1 MQTENDVSLEN
12 TRVTTTSWIQ
22 PASPPSQKTED
33 AHFFEAK
40 VEHSTLPVNT
50 AASRNISNILTEASA
65 LLVKSTNRMS
75 KTLTAFNT
83 THNEKEKLKYS
94 TELSNTVLLNHA
106 ATKSI
111 GKAIQLVEKVGNL
124 Q

>member
-1 MQTENDVSLEN
+1 MQTENDVSLKN

-22 PASPPSQKTED
+22 PASPHSQKTED

-40 VEHSTLPVNT
+40 VEPSTLPFNT
-50 AASRNISNILTEASA
+50 AAPRNISNILTEASA

-75 KTLTAFNT
+75 ETLKAFNS
-83 THNEKEKLKYS
+83 THNEKEKLKYT
-94 TELSNTVLLNHA
+94 TELSNSVLLNHL
-106 ATKSI
+106 SI
-111 GKAIQLVEKVGNL
+111 KTVGKIAHFVDKTGNL

>member
-1 MQTENDVSLEN
+1 MQTENDVSLKN
-12 TRVTTTSWIQ
+12 TSVTTTSWIQ

-40 VEHSTLPVNT
+40 VEPSTLPFNT
-50 AASRNISNILTEASA
+50 AAPRNISNILTEASA

-75 KTLTAFNT
+75 ETLKAFNS
-83 THNEKEKLKYS
+83 THNEKEKLKYT
-94 TELSNTVLLNHA
+94 TELSNSVLLNHL
-106 ATKSI
+106 SI
-111 GKAIQLVEKVGNL
+111 KTVGKIAHFVDKTGNL

>member
-1 MQTENDVSLEN
+1 
-12 TRVTTTSWIQ
+12 
-22 PASPPSQKTED
+22 
-33 AHFFEAK
+33 
-40 VEHSTLPVNT
+40 
-50 AASRNISNILTEASA
+50 
-65 LLVKSTNRMS
+65 MS

>member
-1 MQTENDVSLEN
+1 MQTENDVSLKN

-33 AHFFEAK
+33 AHFFEANA
-40 VEHSTLPVNT
+40 EPSTPPFNT
-50 AASRNISNILTEASA
+50 AAPRNISNILTEASA

-75 KTLTAFNT
+75 ETLKAFNS
-83 THNEKEKLKYS
+83 THNEKEKLKYMS
-94 TELSNTVLLNHA
+94 ELSNSVLLNHL
-106 ATKSI
+106 SI
-111 GKAIQLVEKVGNL
+111 KTVGKIAHFVDKTGNL